1 MSNVQQRRLEER
13 EVFEDAGGIA
23 TEWGPAWEQPRG
35 SNYWDERA
43 WREYVRRRN
52 AELRAAGSYTRVRS
66 VPVEE

>member
-1 MSNVQQRRLEER
+1 VQQRRLEER

-43 WREYVRRRN
+43 WREYVR
-52 AELRAAGSYTRVRS
+52 
-66 VPVEE
+66 PPKC